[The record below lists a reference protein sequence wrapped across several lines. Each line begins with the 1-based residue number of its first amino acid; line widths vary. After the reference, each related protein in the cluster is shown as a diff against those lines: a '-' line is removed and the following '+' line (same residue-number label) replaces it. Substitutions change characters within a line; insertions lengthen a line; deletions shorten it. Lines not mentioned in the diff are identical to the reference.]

1 MKPPTNTG
9 AKGAATAPV
18 LADAVAGDA
27 MPVPADAVAGDA
39 MPTYDDFEPFCGW
52 RREEGKETL
61 VLYFHNIL
69 LVIEFKRDQMK
80 VHLSN
85 RGTLRITGER
95 PIDGTKRS
103 RFAKEIKVPKDCNP
117 NEITAKFT
125 PAGLLHVIMPKKTS
139 IKLETKQDQPIRV
152 VPDQQGQ
159 AQDQNEQPKAKG
171 TQGQVA
177 EESRTVFSVAKQT
190 ITRDR
195 KVVMGVALVV
205 VVAVVVALGAFA
217 MYKYTR
223 PVPNV

>member
-1 MKPPTNTG
+1 MKPPTNT
-9 AKGAATAPV
+9 AATGAATAP
-18 LADAVAGDA
+18 A
-27 MPVPADAVAGDA
+27 PADARAGDA

-52 RREEGKETL
+52 RREEGKETI
-61 VLYFHNIL
+61 VVH
-69 LVIEFKRDQMK
+69 VPAEFKRDQMK

-125 PAGLLHVIMPKKTS
+125 NAGLLHIIMPKKTS
-139 IKLETKQDQPIRV
+139 VELETKQDQPIQV
-152 VPDQQGQ
+152 VPEQQGQ
-159 AQDQNEQPKAKG
+159 AQDQNAQPKTKG

-177 EESRTVFSVAKQT
+177 EESRKVFSVAKQT
-190 ITRDR
+190 IIRDR
-195 KVVMGVALVV
+195 KVVMGGALVV
-205 VVAVVVALGAFA
+205 VVAIVVALGAFA
-217 MYKYTR
+217 TYKYTR

>member
-1 MKPPTNTG
+1 MKPPTNTP

-18 LADAVAGDA
+18 PVDAK
-27 MPVPADAVAGDA
+27 AGDA

-61 VLYFHNIL
+61 VVH
-69 LVIEFKRDQMK
+69 VAEFKRDQMK

-117 NEITAKFT
+117 NEISAKFT
-125 PAGLLHVIMPKKTS
+125 NAGLLHIIMPKKTS
-139 IKLETKQDQPIRV
+139 IKLETKQDQPIQV
-152 VPDQQGQ
+152 VPEQHGQ
-159 AQDQNEQPKAKG
+159 ARDQNAQPKTKG

-177 EESRTVFSVAKQT
+177 EKSRKVFSVAKQT
-190 ITRDR
+190 IIRDR
-195 KVVMGVALVV
+195 KVVMGVALMV

-223 PVPNV
+223 PTPNV